1 MRGVKASVV
10 AAYIEL
16 ELTQA
21 GVVMSRSRPA
31 SGSTIAV
38 SGHREVRQRG
48 ITLFYT
54 RIYFLSL

>member
-21 GVVMSRSRPA
+21 GVVMSRRVAPPPEA
-31 SGSTIAV
+31 QLPCPGIGKCANGELHYSTL
-38 SGHREVRQRG
+38 EF
-48 ITLFYT
+48 TF
-54 RIYFLSL
+54 